1 MTTHDFSFG
10 FYVTTASDRRIT
22 ASRLEEARL
31 TNSCKRMLDRETDIA
46 FNSSVG
52 ASLTRGEVDIDLT
65 VDAKDIRAAAPI
77 ARDFVIESIRAAGG
91 TPIGIYVFDGED
103 DRPLRAPE
111 KALRRSAAALPR
123 AQGVDS
129 LTRALTS
136 SITSGD

>member
-22 ASRLEEARL
+22 ASRLERL
-31 TNSCKRMLDRETDIA
+31 ADELMQAMLDRETDIA

-91 TPIGIYVFDGED
+91 TPIGIYIFDGED

-111 KALRRSAAALPR
+111 KLSGEAPQRFHERK
-123 AQGVDS
+123 V
-129 LTRALTS
+129 
-136 SITSGD
+136 SIA

>member
-22 ASRLEEARL
+22 ASRLERCADELMQA
-31 TNSCKRMLDRETDIA
+31 MLDRETDIA
-46 FNSSVG
+46 FNASVG

-103 DRPLRAPE
+103 DRPLRASE
-111 KALRRSAAALPR
+111 KLSGEAPQRFHERK
-123 AQGVDS
+123 V
-129 LTRALTS
+129 
-136 SITSGD
+136 SIA